1 MAQFRKTYAID
12 GLYTLDNGQ
21 FNRRFED
28 SIGMVGDWRR
38 AGEVWEIPYRTLL
51 PQKVENL
58 LVAGRCSAAVN
69 DAWEVTRVIPIP
81 AASPVS
87 AAAMA
92 SAKGVSPSALAV
104 AELQKELK
112 TPLHLPDCG
121 LKYQA

>member
-1 MAQFRKTYAID
+1 
-12 GLYTLDNGQ
+12 
-21 FNRRFED
+21 
-28 SIGMVGDWRR
+28 
-38 AGEVWEIPYRTLL
+38 L

-69 DAWEVTRVIPIP
+69 DAWEVTRVIPT
-81 AASPVS
+81 AALTGEAAGI

-92 SAKGVSPSALAV
+92 STKGISPSALDV